1 MKILSINNAFEPS
14 TAVFAEDKK
23 IIFSIMRLPAP
34 DRTNDLLF
42 LINEFLKETSTSIK
56 DIDIFSVVYGPGSFT
71 GTRIGVVDLK
81 IIAHILKKPIV
92 PINSLE
98 LIAFDALNII
108 NVVIPAGRK
117 EYFIGKFKNGF
128 RTEKDRIISEN
139 YLKKLKDTVVSPFV
153 VIASIVGNE
162 NFRLTEIIPENLLR
176 ITLKKISANE
186 ILNEPLKLN
195 PVYLRAV
202 DVIFKKY
209 DNGKN

>member
-139 YLKKLKDTVVSPFV
+139 YLKKLKGTVVSPFV